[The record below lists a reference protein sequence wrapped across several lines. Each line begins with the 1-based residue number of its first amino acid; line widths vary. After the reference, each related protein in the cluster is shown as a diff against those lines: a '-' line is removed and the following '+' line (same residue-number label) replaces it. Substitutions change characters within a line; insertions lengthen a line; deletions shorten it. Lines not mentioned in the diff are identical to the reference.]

1 MRAIHEK
8 EMADVAYQFTTK
20 KDFHVRSG
28 HANVEWATTLRLN
41 EQQ

>member
-20 KDFHVRSG
+20 KDFHTRSD
-28 HANVEWATTLRLN
+28 HAYVEWASTL
-41 EQQ
+41 